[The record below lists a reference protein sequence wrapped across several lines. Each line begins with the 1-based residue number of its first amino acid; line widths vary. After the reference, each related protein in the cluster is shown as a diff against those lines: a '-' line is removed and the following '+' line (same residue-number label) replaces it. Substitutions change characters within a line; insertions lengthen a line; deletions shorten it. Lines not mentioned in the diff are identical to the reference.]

1 MRIRVIRNGPYHVTG
16 NVPLLEKIIVRVG
29 NGYEYRAGRELP
41 QFVDYELCRCGKS
54 KEQPFCDDAH
64 EDFAFDGTERASR
77 ALYEDR
83 ADELEGPGVDLL
95 DDGRC
100 AFARFCHT
108 DRGDVWELVDE
119 SGDPEVR
126 DAAIKAA
133 GECPTG
139 RLTALL
145 KNGDLVEP
153 ELEPSVAILQ
163 DPEKGVSSGVL
174 VQGGIELESADGHVY
189 ERRNRM
195 TLCRCGRS
203 RNQPFCDATH
213 VRIRFVDQEPD

>member
-1 MRIRVIRNGPYHVTG
+1 MRIRVIKNGPYHVTG

-29 NGYEYRAGRELP
+29 NGYEYQEGRPLP
-41 QFVDYELCRCGKS
+41 QAEEYTLCRCGKS
-54 KEQPFCDDAH
+54 KQQPFCDDAH
-64 EDFAFDGTERASR
+64 EDFAFDGAERASR
-77 ALYEDR
+77 ALYVER
-83 ADELEGPGVDLL
+83 ADALEGPGVDML

-108 DRGDVWELVDE
+108 DRGNVWDMVED
-119 SGDPEVR
+119 SDDPELR

-153 ELEPSVAILQ
+153 ELAPSIAILQ
-163 DPEKGVSSGVL
+163 DPEKGVSSGVF

-189 ERRNRM
+189 EIRNRM

-213 VRIRFVDQEPD
+213 IRIRFADHE